1 MKKFLNKT
9 TSLAVIFAMLFSL
22 FVPILVSAS
31 NYRLGEGIANSN
43 ASKNELYQY
52 NVNPNEVTLYIGNI
66 SINHGCR
73 HERYLYTDKE
83 VNEQTLNKIRDILT
97 IDYKNMLP
105 NQPGQILVNN
115 FGADMTIGNWKN
127 AYDIAVQR
135 YGVAKVEKT
144 EYGDKSLYY
153 KATLNK
159 LRRENRQECEQ
170 EKQNKLEILGDKKE
184 KNAVFKHFIFNG
196 NVDLNDS
203 DSFMVDTLTESK
215 SKNWILDNSKKTLN
229 GKLNYKNVNHDVKVF
244 DIDRTIVRVV
254 STSATV
260 KLPNKMPD
268 INISIARPVVGTEIN
283 LNIYDDDSDNENP
296 DGRPIVKINT
306 KGISGNYD
314 SMWLKKEHFG
324 NLWDIDNNSAFIGK
338 FEENKEYEALVCI
351 NIDTP
356 YDLADRINILINGK
370 PPTAY
375 TVCDNG
381 ILLAVAKTESQK

>member
-1 MKKFLNKT
+1 MKKKLNKT
-9 TSLAVIFAMLFSL
+9 ISLAVMFVMLFTL
-22 FVPILVSAS
+22 FVPSLVSAL
-31 NYRLGEGIANSN
+31 NYSLGEEIANPN

-66 SINHGCR
+66 SINHGCK

-97 IDYKNMLP
+97 IDYKKLLP

-115 FGADMTIGNWKN
+115 FGADMAIGNWEN

-135 YGVAKVEKT
+135 YGGVKVEKK

-184 KNAVFKHFIFNG
+184 KKDVFKHFIFNG
-196 NVDLNDS
+196 NVDLNDN

-215 SKNWILDNSKKTLN
+215 SKNWILNNSKKTLN
-229 GKLNYKNVNHDVKVF
+229 EKLNYKNVNHTVKVF
-244 DIDRTIVRVV
+244 DVDRTIVRVV

-260 KLPNKMPD
+260 KLPNRMPE
-268 INISIARPVVGTEIN
+268 INISIARPVVGKEIN
-283 LNIYDDDSDNENP
+283 LTINDDENP
-296 DGRPIVKINT
+296 DGRPIVKMNT

-314 SMWLKKEHFG
+314 SMWLKKEHSS

-351 NIDTP
+351 NINSDYAYNLT
-356 YDLADRINILINGK
+356 DRVNVLINGK
-370 PPTAY
+370 PPTDC
-375 TVCDNG
+375 VFMGNK
-381 ILLAVAKTESQK
+381 ILLAVAKVESQK

>member
-1 MKKFLNKT
+1 MNKRLNKI
-9 TSLAVIFAMLFSL
+9 TSLAVTFAMLFS
-22 FVPILVSAS
+22 FIVPTLVSAS
-31 NYRLGEGIANSN
+31 NYRLGEGIANPN

-52 NVNPNEVTLYIGNI
+52 NVKPNEVTLYVGNI
-66 SINHGCR
+66 LINHGCR

-115 FGADMTIGNWKN
+115 FSADMTIGNWKN
-127 AYDIAVQR
+127 AYDIAVRR
-135 YGVAKVEKT
+135 YGEAKVEKV
-144 EYGDKSLYY
+144 EYCDKSLYY

-170 EKQNKLEILGDKKE
+170 EKQNKLEILGGKKE
-184 KNAVFKHFIFNG
+184 QNAVFKHFIFNG
-196 NVDLNDS
+196 NVDLDDS
-203 DSFMVDTLTESK
+203 DSFMVDILAESK
-215 SKNWILDNSKKTLN
+215 SKNWIIGNSKKTLN
-229 GKLNYKNVNHDVKVF
+229 EKLNYKNINHDVKVF

-283 LNIYDDDSDNENP
+283 LNIYDDSDNENP

-306 KGISGNYD
+306 KGINGNYD
-314 SMWLKKEHFG
+314 SMWLKEEHSR

-356 YDLADRINILINGK
+356 YNLSDSINILINGK

-375 TVCDNG
+375 TVCGNG
-381 ILLAVAKTESQK
+381 ILLAVAKVESQK